1 MPRQPGVN
9 NSASPV
15 IWVTGGDSGI
25 GLAIAR
31 KFAGEGYRVA
41 ISGINR
47 SKGARALASLGRSKA
62 DAVYFVADVRREKQL
77 QNVVRRTLEHFGRLD
92 VLCANAGIQRL
103 ARIET
108 MSAQVWDEV
117 LSVNARGVFLSA
129 KHAVPALK
137 TTRGCIINIAS
148 TGGLAGYA
156 GGTAYCAS
164 KAAVVM
170 MSKTLALEL
179 AGDGIRVNCI
189 CPGAT
194 RTAMISEITIKNI
207 PKQIPLRRIGE
218 PEDVAEMAFFLASN
232 RARQITGGVFVVD
245 GGVTAGRP
253 RLA

>member
-1 MPRQPGVN
+1 M
-9 NSASPV
+9 
-15 IWVTGGDSGI
+15 WVTGGDSGI

-47 SKGARALASLGRSKA
+47 TKGAHALASLGRSKTE
-62 DAVYFVADVRREKQL
+62 AVYFVADVRREKQL
-77 QNVVRRTLEHFGRLD
+77 QSAVRSTVEYFGRLD
-92 VLCANAGIQRL
+92 VLCANAGVQRI
-103 ARIET
+103 ASIEA

-117 LSVNARGVFLSA
+117 LSVNARGVFLSV
-129 KHAVPALK
+129 KYAVPLLK

-148 TGGLAGYA
+148 TGGLAGYP

-194 RTAMISEITIKNI
+194 RTAMIPERTIKKL
-207 PKQIPLRRIGE
+207 PEQIPLRRIGE
-218 PEDVAEMAFFLASN
+218 PEDVAEIAFFLASD

-245 GGVTAGRP
+245 GGITAGRP

>member
-1 MPRQPGVN
+1 MM
-9 NSASPV
+9 
-15 IWVTGGDSGI
+15 WVTGGDSGI

-47 SKGARALASLGRSKA
+47 TKGAHALASLGRSKTE
-62 DAVYFVADVRREKQL
+62 AVYFVADVRREKQL
-77 QNVVRRTLEHFGRLD
+77 QSAVRSTVEYFGRLD
-92 VLCANAGIQRL
+92 VLCANAGVQRI
-103 ARIET
+103 ASIEA

-117 LSVNARGVFLSA
+117 LSVNARGVFLSV
-129 KHAVPALK
+129 KYAVPLLK

-148 TGGLAGYA
+148 TGGLAGYP

-194 RTAMISEITIKNI
+194 RTAMIPERTIKKL
-207 PKQIPLRRIGE
+207 PEQIPLRRIGE
-218 PEDVAEMAFFLASN
+218 PEDVAEIAFFLASD

-245 GGVTAGRP
+245 GGITAGRP

>member
-1 MPRQPGVN
+1 MPRQPGIN

-47 SKGARALASLGRSKA
+47 TKGAHALASLGRSKTE
-62 DAVYFVADVRREKQL
+62 AVYFVADVRREKQL
-77 QNVVRRTLEHFGRLD
+77 QSAVRSTVEYFGRLD
-92 VLCANAGIQRL
+92 VLCANAGVQRI
-103 ARIET
+103 ASIEA

-117 LSVNARGVFLSA
+117 LSVNARGVFLSV
-129 KHAVPALK
+129 KYAVPLLK

-148 TGGLAGYA
+148 TGGLAGYP

-194 RTAMISEITIKNI
+194 RTAMIPERTIKKL
-207 PKQIPLRRIGE
+207 PEQIPLRRIGE
-218 PEDVAEMAFFLASN
+218 PEDVAEIAFFLASD

-245 GGVTAGRP
+245 GGITAGRP

>member
-1 MPRQPGVN
+1 MPRQPGIN
-9 NSASPV
+9 NNVSPV

-31 KFAGEGYRVA
+31 RFSAEGYRVA

-47 SKGARALASLGRSKA
+47 TKGARALASLGRAKSEV
-62 DAVYFVADVRREKQL
+62 VYFVADVRREKQL
-77 QNVVRRTLEHFGRLD
+77 QNAVRSTVEYFGRLD
-92 VLCANAGIQRL
+92 VLCANAGVQRL
-103 ARIET
+103 ASIET
-108 MSAQVWDEV
+108 MSPQLWDEV

-129 KHAVPALK
+129 KYAVPPLK

-148 TGGLAGYA
+148 TGGLAGYS
-156 GGTAYCAS
+156 GGIAYCAS

-179 AGDGIRVNCI
+179 AGDDIRVNCI

-194 RTAMISEITIKNI
+194 RTPMISEKATKKI
-207 PKQIPLRRIGE
+207 PKQIPLKRIGE
-218 PEDVAEMAFFLASN
+218 PEDVAEMALFLASD

-245 GGVTAGRP
+245 GGITAGRP